1 MGGRVVGLVMKKI
14 AALAALTM
22 TGLALAAPAASAASS
37 TAASPDALN
46 GLSSGF
52 QVSATDLVLD
62 TAAELPVTD
71 RPVKALKEFGAAQV
85 QQQTTSPGLHGQIG

>member
-1 MGGRVVGLVMKKI
+1 MKKL

-22 TGLALAAPAASAASS
+22 TGLGLAAPAASAA
-37 TAASPDALN
+37 TASSPDALG

-52 QVSATDLVLD
+52 QVSPADTVLD
-62 TAAELPVTD
+62 TAGELPVTD
-71 RPVKALKEFGAAQV
+71 RPVKALKDFGRTQI